1 MTRPR
6 ACILHYSFFVI
17 HLKGF
22 GLGILHAEGLHGDRL
37 HALVLQGLVVV
48 VPLGGH
54 DAVGHFH
61 ALDDLA
67 EGGVSAVQV
76 GSLLHHD
83 EELASGGVRPHGAG
97 HGQHATVVGQ
107 IVLET
112 VLGKLTLD
120 GVAGAADADALGVA
134 ALNHEA
140 GNDTVE
146 NEAVVEA
153 LLHQRDEVVDGV
165 GSHLGV
171 QLGLHDAA
179 VLHFKGDDRIL
190 SHGNFPFPYINLI
203 CHWVDTLGPGLIGRE
218 YRMDERF
225 FCQTRRF
232 YEVILCV

>member
-1 MTRPR
+1 MFQ
-6 ACILHYSFFVI
+6 LEG
-17 HLKGF
+17 L
-22 GLGILHAEGLHGDRL
+22 GLGILHAEGLHGHSL
-37 HALVLQGLVVV
+37 HALVLQGLVVI

-61 ALDDLA
+61 TLDDLA

-83 EELASGGVRPHGAG
+83 EELASGGVGPHGAG

-107 IVLET
+107 VIGEA

-120 GVAGAADADALGVA
+120 GVAGATDADALGVA

-140 GNDTVE
+140 GDDTVE
-146 NEAVVEA
+146 DEAVVEA

-179 VLHFKGDDRIL
+179 VLHFKGDNGIL
-190 SHGNFPFPYINLI
+190 SHGKFPFLNIAYFYKFLHLLSCCPRIWPYGQRISN
-203 CHWVDTLGPGLIGRE
+203 GRE
-218 YRMDERF
+218 IFLSDKA
-225 FCQTRRF
+225 
-232 YEVILCV
+232 L